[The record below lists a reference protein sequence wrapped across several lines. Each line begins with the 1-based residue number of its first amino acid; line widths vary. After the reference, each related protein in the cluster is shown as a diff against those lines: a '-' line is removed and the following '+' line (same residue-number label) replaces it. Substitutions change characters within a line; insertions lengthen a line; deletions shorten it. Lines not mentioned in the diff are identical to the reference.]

1 MNSTER
7 LQHYEQMVLNL
18 TDFPDQEWV
27 LELFRFQATTNPVY
41 KKYLA
46 LLGKDPSRVNK
57 LEDIPFLPIEFFKN
71 NSVKVGSWNHQQVF
85 TSSGTTGQQTSKH
98 YLYSESFY
106 KQHSQNCFESFYG
119 DLKEYCVLALLP
131 AYLERK
137 GSSLVYMVDHF
148 IKASLDVDSG
158 FFLDDWQSLAMLLQ
172 KKKQAG
178 QKTLLLGVSFAI
190 MDFSEQ
196 YSMDLSDIII
206 METGGMKGRRAEIP
220 RSEMHASVSV
230 LFNTEHVHSE
240 YGMTELL
247 SQAYSKGKGV
257 FALPPSLKF
266 MIHDIT
272 DPFNLAKAGKSGV
285 LNIID
290 LANFAT
296 CSFIE
301 TGDLARETSKGE
313 FEILGRLDRAML
325 RGCNLMYTSLS

>member
-1 MNSTER
+1 MNRTER
-7 LQHYEQMVLNL
+7 LRHYEQMVLNL
-18 TDFPDQEWV
+18 TEFPDQEWV

-46 LLGKDPSRVNK
+46 LLGKDPSRVSK
-57 LEDIPFLPIEFFKN
+57 LDDIPFLPIEFFKN
-71 NSVKVGSWNHQQVF
+71 HSVKAGSWNHQQVF

-106 KQHSQNCFESFYG
+106 KQHSQNCFEFFYG

-137 GSSLVYMVDHF
+137 GSSLVYMADHF
-148 IKASLDVDSG
+148 IKTSTDVDSG
-158 FFLDDWQSLAMLLQ
+158 FFLDDWRSLATVLQ
-172 KKKQAG
+172 KKKQSD

-230 LFNTEHVHSE
+230 LFNIEHVHSE

-257 FALPPSLKF
+257 FALPPSMKF
-266 MIHDIT
+266 MIHDMT

-290 LANFAT
+290 LANFST

-301 TGDLARETSKGE
+301 TGDLAREISDGE

>member
-7 LQHYEQMVLNL
+7 LRHYEQMVLNL
-18 TDFPDQEWV
+18 TEFPDQEWV

-46 LLGKDPSRVNK
+46 LLGEDPSLVRK
-57 LEDIPFLPIEFFKN
+57 LDDIPFLPIEFFKN
-71 NSVKVGSWNHQQVF
+71 HSVKAGSWNHQQVF

-119 DLKEYCVLALLP
+119 NLKEYCVLALLP

-137 GSSLVYMVDHF
+137 GSSLVYMADHF
-148 IKASLDVDSG
+148 IKTSLDVDSG
-158 FFLDDWQSLAMLLQ
+158 FFLDDWQSLAALLL
-172 KKKQAG
+172 KKKQSG

-230 LFNTEHVHSE
+230 LFNAEHVHSE

-247 SQAYSKGKGV
+247 SQAYSKGNGL
-257 FALPPSLKF
+257 FALP
-266 MIHDIT
+266 
-272 DPFNLAKAGKSGV
+272 KAGKSGV
-285 LNIID
+285 LNIVD

-301 TGDLARETSKGE
+301 TGDLAREISDGE